1 MTHAIKEFKSYA
13 QQVDLLETRGM
24 EVGDRDEAALT
35 LSKVSYYRLSGYWYP
50 LRKQKVHE
58 RGRSDTFRDGTTLSD
73 VLALYDFDARLRTT
87 TFAAMTPIELAIRA
101 TLGHALGEVHES
113 AHLRPE
119 LLGSAARQGKDYEK
133 WIGKY
138 HQERRNSHEDFVDH
152 HDSKYGGT
160 LPVWAAVE
168 LLGWGALAKLLEF
181 SPRPVQDTV
190 ADTFNLTAPQ
200 LRRWMKSLNMVRN
213 TCAHHG
219 RLFNRVHAL
228 QPMLP
233 RPGTF
238 PGLDALAPVK
248 TRTFTQL
255 TLIQHMLHTR
265 EIGSPHL
272 LPSVLRT
279 YPNVPLVE
287 RAVLGASDGWNTNP
301 LWT

>member
-1 MTHAIKEFKSYA
+1 MTHAIKVFKSYA
-13 QQVDLLETRGM
+13 EQVDLLKTRGM
-24 EVGDRDEAALT
+24 DVGNPDQAALV
-35 LSKVSYYRLSGYWYP
+35 LSEVSYYRLSGYWYP
-50 LRKQKVHE
+50 FRKQKLNA
-58 RGRSDTFRDGTTLSD
+58 RGRSDAFRDGTTFSD

-101 TLGHALGEVHES
+101 SLGHALGDVHES

-119 LLGSAARQGKDYEK
+119 LLGSAARQGDDYAK
-133 WIGKY
+133 WLKKY
-138 HQERRNSHEDFVDH
+138 DQERRNSHEDFVDH

-190 ADTFNLTAPQ
+190 AETFGLTAPQ
-200 LRRWMKSLNMVRN
+200 LRRWMKGLNMVRN

-233 RPGTF
+233 EKGTF
-238 PGLDALAPVK
+238 PGLDAIVPVK
-248 TRTFTQL
+248 TKTFTQL
-255 TLIQHMLHTR
+255 TLIQHMLRTR
-265 EIGSPHL
+265 NIGSPFL

-279 YPNVPLVE
+279 YPQVPLVE
-287 RAVLGASDGWNTNP
+287 RAVVGATEGWDTNP
-301 LWT
+301 LWI